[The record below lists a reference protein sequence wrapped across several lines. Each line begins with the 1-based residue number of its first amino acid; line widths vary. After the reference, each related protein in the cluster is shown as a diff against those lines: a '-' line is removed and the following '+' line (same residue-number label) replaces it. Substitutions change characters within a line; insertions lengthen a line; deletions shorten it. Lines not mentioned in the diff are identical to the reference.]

1 MHTKRGE
8 RSQED
13 HMATR
18 MISYSQLV
26 SVIGEGAREI
36 YGADWNTAER
46 AAAALWKSYEQAT
59 GLSWEEVEPDV
70 RAAWERAC
78 LFPRIDGSLRLH

>member
-1 MHTKRGE
+1 
-8 RSQED
+8 
-13 HMATR
+13 MATR

-26 SVIGEGAREI
+26 AVIGEGAREI
-36 YGADWNTAER
+36 YGADWTTAER

-70 RAAWERAC
+70 HAAWERAS
-78 LFPRIDGSLRLH
+78 LRPPTDGSLRIH

>member
-1 MHTKRGE
+1 
-8 RSQED
+8 
-13 HMATR
+13 MATTR

-36 YGADWNTAER
+36 YGADWTAAER
-46 AAAALWKSYEQAT
+46 AASVLWKAYEQAT

-70 RAAWERAC
+70 HAAWERAS
-78 LFPRIDGSLRLH
+78 LYARTDGSLRLH